1 MHDFKS
7 EAGGGMP
14 LCSYFE
20 ILLGVTNQMT
30 IFFFSLQIHL
40 WSYFGGTKTALLDD
54 FDKPL
59 ECVNLF
65 IEKKVSILHNRS
77 MYLEFF

>member
-1 MHDFKS
+1 M
-7 EAGGGMP
+7 
-14 LCSYFE
+14 
-20 ILLGVTNQMT
+20 LLLLNYSLGYQPNDKFN
-30 IFFFSLQIHL
+30 FFFLQIHL

-65 IEKKVSILHNRS
+65 IEKKVSILHNMS
-77 MYLEFF
+77 MYLEFFLMVIE